1 MNGDDLEQRWGS
13 LADELDLTPK
23 ERREFF
29 ESMEQMRRGEGRV
42 VHSDELRERRP
53 ASRLELIFKVI
64 DWALSGG
71 PLRWL
76 TIYFGL
82 VSLLVFAVVV
92 AIVVAAAVLAD

>member
-1 MNGDDLEQRWGS
+1 MNSDDLEQRWGS

-29 ESMEQMRRGEGRV
+29 ESMEQMRHGEGRV
-42 VHSDELRERRP
+42 VRSDELLERRP
-53 ASRLELIFKVI
+53 VSRLELIFKAI

-71 PLRWL
+71 LRWL
-76 TIYFGL
+76 TIYLGL
-82 VSLLVFAVVV
+82 VSLPVV

>member
-42 VHSDELRERRP
+42 VRSNELLERRP
-53 ASRLELIFKVI
+53 VSRLELIFKAI

-71 PLRWL
+71 LLRWL

-82 VSLLVFAVVV
+82 VSLPVV
-92 AIVVAAAVLAD
+92 AIAVAAAVLAD

>member
-1 MNGDDLEQRWGS
+1 MNSDDLEQRWGS
-13 LADELDLTPK
+13 LADELDLTSR

-42 VHSDELRERRP
+42 VRSDELLERRP
-53 ASRLELIFKVI
+53 VSRLELIFKAI

-71 PLRWL
+71 LRWL
-76 TIYFGL
+76 TIYLGL
-82 VSLLVFAVVV
+82 VSLPVV

>member
-1 MNGDDLEQRWGS
+1 MNSDDLEQRWGS
-13 LADELDLTPK
+13 LADELDLTSR

-53 ASRLELIFKVI
+53 VSRLELIFKAI

-71 PLRWL
+71 LRWL
-76 TIYFGL
+76 TIYLGL
-82 VSLLVFAVVV
+82 VSLPVVV
-92 AIVVAAAVLAD
+92 IVVAAAVLAD